1 MNTII
6 YVTSNRERPEFEKK
20 IQEDILSKCGDT
32 PIVSVSQKPINFGK
46 NICVGDVGTSGFNVC
61 RQYQIACENAKTDFV
76 VTAESD
82 CLYPPDYFT
91 FTPLKL
97 DACYRNKN
105 IYVQKYNN
113 DWFRKKNDSLFS
125 QVVGRKHFLNRLNY
139 LLKGMPKWSTEMKD
153 FPKEIGKLLFN
164 SYEYFETKH
173 PCISFKTGQGMRKHS
188 PAGSTPI
195 YELPYWGSVK
205 ELRKKYEI

>member
-46 NICVGDVGTSGFNVC
+46 NICVGDVGTSGYNFC
-61 RQYQIACENAKTDFV
+61 RQVLIACQNATTPY
-76 VTAESD
+76 VTHAEAD
-82 CLYPPDYFT
+82 CLYSPDYFT
-91 FTPLKL
+91 FIPPRL

-113 DWFRKKNDSLFS
+113 DWFRKKNSSTFS
-125 QVVGRKHFLNRLNY
+125 SVVGREFYVKRLEE
-139 LLKGMPKWSTEMKD
+139 LFEGMPKWNTEMKD

-164 SYEYFETKH
+164 SYEFFETKY

-205 ELRKKYEI
+205 KLREKYE